1 MGPTADAEDPG
12 GRRDVV
18 TTLGVAH
25 APRRSSV
32 RSLAPA
38 VRRADWRFLLP
49 DPVLG
54 RVAYVGPHEPAL
66 VGALS
71 ALSDVL
77 ELRPLPGTL
86 HDVVVVTRPT
96 ERRQLAAAELVAP
109 GGWVYAE
116 TTGPRAGSAI
126 DNLRG
131 TGLVDLAA
139 WWLWPDAGAC
149 LEMIPLANP
158 AALSAALGRR
168 QPGAR
173 LRARAWAAQALARCG
188 ALRPLLAS
196 VALIARRPEGDA

>member
-1 MGPTADAEDPG
+1 VSGAPASVA
-12 GRRDVV
+12 RR
-18 TTLGVAH
+18 GA
-25 APRRSSV
+25 ASRREPAS
-32 RSLAPA
+32 AA

-66 VGALS
+66 VGALA

-77 ELRPLPGTL
+77 DLRPLPGTL

-96 ERRQLAAAELVAP
+96 ERRELAAASLVAP

-116 TTGPRAGSAI
+116 TTGPRAGGAI
-126 DNLRG
+126 DTLRDA
-131 TGLVDLAA
+131 GLVDLAA
-139 WWLWPDAGAC
+139 WWLWPDASAC

-173 LRARAWAAQALARCG
+173 LRTRAWAAQALARCG

-196 VALIARRPEGDA
+196 VALVARRPGGDA